1 MLCDDLRGVSTVEAG
16 RGVQEGGDMGILT
29 ADSQKPTKRCKAI
42 ILQLKIKKPDHAIVP
57 QLLRI

>member
-16 RGVQEGGDMGILT
+16 RGVQEGGDMGIFM
-29 ADSQKPTKRCKAI
+29 ADSQKPTKHYKAI
-42 ILQLKIKKPDHAIVP
+42 ILQLKIKKPDPAIVP